1 MSQTQNYK
9 FQTKKLKIMKTT
21 ILTFYV
27 LITTLTGC
35 SDDTGFTPTLPAIT
49 QTGENTFGC
58 YVDGKLLTPR
68 DGTGTYLGADR
79 GMKIHSLTDTGNN
92 IYDEIRVRDF
102 KGDSNGIMKIH
113 FADINTYSIGEFIIN
128 ESNCEDGLSANTT
141 TNLTLRWYGKWYC
154 SINNGGVIN
163 FSKLDEQLFNYSGTF
178 SCTVQ
183 NREDSSDIIEITE
196 GRFDIGPGLST
207 AVFP

>member
-1 MSQTQNYK
+1 M
-9 FQTKKLKIMKTT
+9 
-21 ILTFYV
+21 
-27 LITTLTGC
+27 
-35 SDDTGFTPTLPAIT
+35 
-49 QTGENTFGC
+49 
-58 YVDGKLLTPR
+58 TPR

-163 FSKLDEQLFNYSGTF
+163 ITQLDNIGNFSGTF

-183 NREDSSDIIEITE
+183 NREDSSDIIEITK
-196 GRFDIGPGLST
+196 GRFDIGLGLST

>member
-1 MSQTQNYK
+1 
-9 FQTKKLKIMKTT
+9 MKTT

-27 LITTLTGC
+27 LITTLTAC
-35 SDDTGFTPTLPAIT
+35 SDDTGFKPTLPAIT

-68 DGTGTYLGADR
+68 DGTGTYLGPDKAMFFI
-79 GMKIHSLTDTGNN
+79 GTTDNSYN
-92 IYDEIRVRDF
+92 EIKVRDF
-102 KGDSNGIMKIH
+102 KSGNGGILTLHMENFRENKEGA
-113 FADINTYSIGEFIIN
+113 FAIN
-128 ESNCEDGLSANTT
+128 ESNCNDGLGANDNINITC
-141 TNLTLRWYGKWYC
+141 RWWNNSTQEFDWYC

-163 FSKLDEQLFNYSGTF
+163 FSKVDNLGNYAGTF

-207 AVFP
+207 VVFT

>member
-1 MSQTQNYK
+1 VSQTQNYK

-68 DGTGTYLGADR
+68 NGTGTYLGPDKAMFFI
-79 GMKIHSLTDTGNN
+79 GTTDNSYN
-92 IYDEIRVRDF
+92 EIRVRDF
-102 KGDSNGIMKIH
+102 KGDSNGIIKIH

-128 ESNCEDGLSANTT
+128 ESNCEDGLNANTT
-141 TNLTLRWYGKWYC
+141 TNITLRWYGKWYC